1 MTAIYDVPKGAT
13 WVRFPRFVGDAVMQ
27 LPILRLLRQ
36 MDVGPIVVWGP
47 APTASLACEEGL
59 ADFVV
64 LEEKKAEIPELSN
77 TLKEAKAAR
86 SIHFPKSLRTPIA
99 AWLAGVP
106 ERIGVSDGGAWL
118 FNTHYAPFW
127 KTSGPFVLRYHAALA
142 KLWPGLPQM
151 PFADYHSNAKAN
163 MPSARYICLMPGS
176 AWPSKSWPV
185 EHYQAIALKALQEGM
200 EVAVLGSLAEKDLC
214 DIVLGEAASKGRGH
228 NYCGRTGLREAAVI
242 LQGAVAAIG
251 NDSGLSHLAAACG
264 IKTIALYG
272 PTDSAGSAP
281 WGPNVITMNPNTPPC
296 RPCFKKTCPLSRRA
310 CMEDIAPDMVWG
322 LLRD

>member
-1 MTAIYDVPKGAT
+1 MICTAEAPRSAT

-47 APTASLACEEGL
+47 AQTASLACDGGL

-64 LEEKKAEIPELSN
+64 LEEKKMGISELST
-77 TLKEAKAAR
+77 TLKESKAAR

-106 ERIGVSDGGAWL
+106 ERIGVSDGGARF
-118 FNTHYAPFW
+118 FNTHHAPFW
-127 KTSGPFVLRYHAALA
+127 EASGPFVLRYHAAIA
-142 KLWPGLPQM
+142 KLWPNLPPM
-151 PFADYHSNAKAN
+151 PFADYHSTAKAN
-163 MPSARYICLMPGS
+163 VPSAKYICLMPGS

-185 EHYQAIALKALQEGM
+185 EHFKTLASMALQEGI
-200 EVAVLGSLAEKDLC
+200 EVVALGTTAERAIGD
-214 DIVLGEAASKGRGH
+214 AALNGKGH
-228 NYCGRTGLREAAVI
+228 NYCGKTDLREAAAL

-264 IKTIALYG
+264 TKTIAIYG
-272 PTDSAGSAP
+272 PTDPSGSAP
-281 WGPNVITMNPNTPPC
+281 WGPNVIAIDPSKPNC
-296 RPCFKKTCPLSRRA
+296 RPCFKKTCPLPRRA
-310 CMEDIAPDMVWG
+310 CMEDIAPNEVWG
-322 LLRD
+322 LLKG

>member
-1 MTAIYDVPKGAT
+1 MTVTYEAPRGAT

-36 MDVGPIVVWGP
+36 MGVGPIVVWGP
-47 APTASLACEEGL
+47 APTASLACEHGL

-64 LEEKKAEIPELSN
+64 LEEKKAEILELTK

-106 ERIGVSDGGAWL
+106 ERIGVSDGGARF
-118 FNTHYAPFW
+118 FNTHHAPFW

-142 KLWPGLPQM
+142 QRWPDLSPM
-151 PFADYHSNAKAN
+151 PFVDYHSTAEVNK
-163 MPSARYICLMPGS
+163 PGGSYICLMPGS

-185 EHYQAIALKALQEGM
+185 EHYRALALNALQEGM
-200 EVAVLGSLAEKDLC
+200 EVAVLGSLAEKELC
-214 DIVLGEAASKGRGH
+214 DTVLGDATLNGRGH
-228 NYCGRTGLREAAVI
+228 NYCGQTNLREAAAI

-251 NDSGLSHLAAACG
+251 NDSGLSHLAAACET
-264 IKTIALYG
+264 KTIALYG
-272 PTDSAGSAP
+272 PTDSVGSAP
-281 WGPNVITMNPNTPPC
+281 WGPSVIAVSPDAPPC

-322 LLRD
+322 LIRD